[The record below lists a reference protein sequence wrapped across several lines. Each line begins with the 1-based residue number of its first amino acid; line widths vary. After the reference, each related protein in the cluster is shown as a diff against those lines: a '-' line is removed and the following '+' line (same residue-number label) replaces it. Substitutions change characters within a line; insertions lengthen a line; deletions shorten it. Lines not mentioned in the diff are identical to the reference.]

1 MTRWWMAVL
10 LALPVAAW
18 AQEPAPAPQTG
29 FEAADAAAQ
38 EDPREVVGAPKGAA
52 LVGPALDARTEE
64 VGALLRCPVCQ
75 GLSIADS
82 PASMATKM
90 KARVRELLAAGYDEE
105 QILAYF
111 ERSYG
116 EFVRLEPAR
125 RGINWLVWLAPP
137 LALLGGL
144 VFVRR
149 VFKKPGGASV
159 TPPGPP
165 GALVP
170 PLAPGYS
177 AEINSAT
184 RAAVV
189 GAADSLPSRGALPS
203 DPALA
208 RNVLRIREQA
218 YGWPGGVPP
227 TETP

>member
-1 MTRWWMAVL
+1 MIRLWLAVL
-10 LALPVAAW
+10 LVMPLAAA
-18 AQEPAPAPQTG
+18 AQEPSPGGQTG
-29 FEAADAAAQ
+29 FEAAEAAAR
-38 EDPREVVGAPKGAA
+38 EDPREVVGAPRGRA
-52 LVGPALDARTEE
+52 LSGPALDVRTEE

-137 LALLGGL
+137 IALLGGL
-144 VFVRR
+144 VLVRR
-149 VFKKPGGASV
+149 VFIKPGGAV
-159 TPPGPP
+159 VAPPGPP
-165 GALVP
+165 AR
-170 PLAPGYS
+170 S
-177 AEINSAT
+177 AEVNSAT
-184 RAAVV
+184 RAAGA
-189 GAADSLPSRGALPS
+189 GAADSLPSRGALPD

-208 RNVLRIREQA
+208 RHVLRIRELA

-227 TETP
+227 ADTP

>member
-1 MTRWWMAVL
+1 VTRLWLAVV
-10 LALPVAAW
+10 LALPVAAA
-18 AQEPAPAPQTG
+18 AQEPAGSGRTG
-29 FEAADAAAQ
+29 FESAEAAAQ
-38 EDPREVVGAPKGAA
+38 EDPREVVGAPRGTALSGA
-52 LVGPALDARTEE
+52 ALDARTEE

-82 PASMATKM
+82 PASMASKM

-137 LALLGGL
+137 LALVGGL
-144 VFVRR
+144 LLIRR
-149 VFKKPGGASV
+149 AMRR
-159 TPPGPP
+159 
-165 GALVP
+165 
-170 PLAPGYS
+170 AP
-177 AEINSAT
+177 
-184 RAAVV
+184 AV
-189 GAADSLPSRGALPS
+189 AADAGRPARDALPS

-208 RNVLRIREQA
+208 RCVLRVREAA

-227 TETP
+227 TGAA